1 MQGSGKTT
9 LISLICSD
17 HPQSYSLPI
26 KIFGRDRLP
35 RPGQPG
41 VSIFDIQSRIGH
53 SSPEVHAFFPRN
65 LTLRQTIRN
74 AWADTFLSVARL
86 NREEEMQVE
95 TCLLWFEAELRPST
109 TFNGLHHRTALSCSS
124 KTTDWADVLRFGDLS
139 FSAQRVALFLRAI
152 VKKPELVVL
161 DEAFSGMDDF
171 VREKCMLFLAFGQT
185 CFINHPADTRKRG
198 ENGSRNI
205 NFARS
210 KASDSTLIHGLAE
223 NQALVCV
230 SHLKEEVPDVVR
242 QWICLPDG
250 DEGTPARFG
259 CFSGPLKDCDNGWKE
274 VWGDSLP
281 ANLS

>member
-26 KIFGRDRLP
+26 KYFGRDRLP
-35 RPGQPG
+35 RPGQSG

-74 AWADTFLSVARL
+74 AWADAFLSVARL
-86 NREEEMQVE
+86 SREEEMHVE

-109 TFNGLHHRTALSCSS
+109 TLDDLQHCTALSCSS
-124 KTTDWADVLRFGDLS
+124 KTTNWADVLRFRDLS

-152 VKKPELVVL
+152 VKKPELVIL

-171 VREKCMLFLAFGQT
+171 VREKCMLFLEFGQT
-185 CFINHPADTRKRG
+185 CSISHP
-198 ENGSRNI
+198 I
-205 NFARS
+205 
-210 KASDSTLIHGLAE
+210 
-223 NQALVCV
+223 
-230 SHLKEEVPDVVR
+230 
-242 QWICLPDG
+242 
-250 DEGTPARFG
+250 
-259 CFSGPLKDCDNGWKE
+259 
-274 VWGDSLP
+274 DSLKGEKTVQEIWISFV
-281 ANLS
+281 LMHWIIRSYMDSRRIKL